1 MPIDPNIILSGN
13 QMAQPRLP
21 DVNAMMQTRTAGM
34 ENIYKNEQARAE
46 EAKAAQKEQAA
57 ALVDALAPAY
67 ATAFKGGG
75 TKESITAAYNLLP
88 PEIQPGVKGQIDKLM
103 AMPSDDLRLSA
114 LEASLAG
121 SDAGR
126 TLLDRIPTEIQR
138 INAEI
143 QRGQL
148 EVSRA
153 NAAREA
159 AAAGVPKPMSAA
171 EQARIDLDER
181 KFAAEQ
187 EKAAREAAMPE
198 GMDPKT
204 KVKFEQAYPKS
215 ASALRTSVTGMDNTL
230 VALEKLI
237 KDPGLEDISGTVGAA
252 TPNLSAQAK
261 RAQALFDQIKAGAGL
276 AALVELK
283 QSSPAGG
290 ALGNVS
296 NQEGDTLRNSRGA
309 FLQTQEYEDLRN
321 ALIDYYNVL
330 DRSRAN
336 IVGAFDD
343 TYSYRGENPS
353 AAILQAAQEQ
363 FQDIETKT
371 QQKFSPRT
379 SLPPGVTVKKN

>member
-1 MPIDPNIILSGN
+1 MPAEVRDTFAPFVSRLKTVRDPAARKAII
-13 QMAQPRLP
+13 
-21 DVNAMMQTRTAGM
+21 
-34 ENIYKNEQARAE
+34 EAE
-46 EAKAAQKEQAA
+46 LAK
-57 ALVDALAPAY
+57 D
-67 ATAFKGGG
+67 
-75 TKESITAAYNLLP
+75 
-88 PEIQPGVKGQIDKLM
+88 
-103 AMPSDDLRLSA
+103 
-114 LEASLAG
+114 
-121 SDAGR
+121 DAGR
-126 TLLDRIPTEIQR
+126 AVLDRVPTEIQR
-138 INAEI
+138 LNADV

-148 EVSRA
+148 DVSQRRQA
-153 NAAREA
+153 MEESQLGMPA
-159 AAAGVPKPMSAA
+159 PMSAA
-171 EQARIDLDER
+171 DQARIDLEER
-181 KFAAEQ
+181 RVRIAEEEAAA
-187 EKAAREAAMPE
+187 KAAMPE

-237 KDPGLEDISGTVGAA
+237 KDPGLEDISGTFGAG
-252 TPNLSAQAK
+252 TFNLSAQAK
-261 RAQALFDQIKAGAGL
+261 RAQALFDQTKAGAGL

-330 DRSRAN
+330 ERSRAN
-336 IVGAFDD
+336 IIGAFDD

-371 QQKFSPRT
+371 KEKFGEPAATGGFRIRNVRQQ
-379 SLPPGVTVKKN
+379 